1 MHWQELVVR
10 QTAIAYSRSPYYHTL
25 TKHYWLILFLF
36 APEGPKNIQIRL
48 ATLINMIRPKRL
60 KCSNIHVLLPR
71 RCYTRSDLSLQPW

>member
-25 TKHYWLILFLF
+25 TKRYWLILFLF

-48 ATLINMIRPKRL
+48 ATLINMIRPKR
-60 KCSNIHVLLPR
+60 S
-71 RCYTRSDLSLQPW
+71 